1 MDKEILEDFRLKV
14 KDRLTEYLK
23 KSNLPLDN
31 SSPIRPTTI
40 CPCCGKK
47 AEIITYPVDP
57 PTINW
62 RCTVCMEIGDAIR
75 FAKEYYRMNTDEQA
89 IVDIC
94 RKLGIQITTLSTFT
108 AEELIRMDF
117 SPLQEL
123 IEGMLAPG
131 LYILAGASKIGKSWL
146 VLQIAHH
153 ISTGLP
159 LWDRKTV
166 KGDVLYLSLE
176 DTLRRIQSR
185 LLRICDGETG
195 NITFATE
202 AELIGNGFEKQI
214 HNYMR
219 HNPKTKLSEF
229 MVKQIKDSVADVDVA
244 VLVTEPLGKIH
255 QTELDLLQ
263 RFRDLRLPAILA
275 INKIDTV
282 AKKDLMMEKI
292 AAFSQLFD
300 FEAVVP
306 VSAMTGD
313 GAEELLEEIGEY
325 AAEGP
330 HYFPDDAMTD
340 QPERVIV
347 AEIIREKLL
356 NNLSDEIPHGT
367 AVTVEQMIERE
378 DKNIIDIHAVIY
390 CEKDSHKG
398 IIIGKQGAM
407 LKKVASQ
414 ARREIESFLD
424 IKINLQCWVKVKED
438 WRNRIGVIRDLG
450 FQDN

>member
-1 MDKEILEDFRLKV
+1 MEKMRSAFVAIVGRPNVGKSSLLNRFVGEKV
-14 KDRLTEYLK
+14 AIVSPKPQTTRTRITGVLTEGETQFVFI
-23 KSNLPLDN
+23 D
-31 SSPIRPTTI
+31 T
-40 CPCCGKK
+40 
-47 AEIITYPVDP
+47 
-57 PTINW
+57 
-62 RCTVCMEIGDAIR
+62 
-75 FAKEYYRMNTDEQA
+75 
-89 IVDIC
+89 
-94 RKLGIQITTLSTFT
+94 
-108 AEELIRMDF
+108 
-117 SPLQEL
+117 
-123 IEGMLAPG
+123 PG
-131 LYILAGASKIGKSWL
+131 L
-146 VLQIAHH
+146 
-153 ISTGLP
+153 
-159 LWDRKTV
+159 
-166 KGDVLYLSLE
+166 
-176 DTLRRIQSR
+176 
-185 LLRICDGETG
+185 
-195 NITFATE
+195 
-202 AELIGNGFEKQI
+202 
-214 HNYMR
+214 

-438 WRNRIGVIRDLG
+438 WRNRIGVIRDHG

>member
-31 SSPIRPTTI
+31 SSPIKPTTI

-47 AEIITYPVDP
+47 AEIITYPVEP

-108 AEELIRMDF
+108 AEDLIRMDF
-117 SPLQEL
+117 PPLQEL

-195 NITFATE
+195 SITFATE

-219 HNPKTKLSEF
+219 HYPKTKLIIIDTLIKVRDIGWSSSVYADDYACMTVFKHLAEQYDIAIVLVHHTRKQESQDIMEMISGTNGIMGCADGVMVLERPKRLLPEASLNMTSRDFEDTKILLRQDKETMCWEYVGYEDAQPPEASDPVFRAISEF
-229 MVKQIKDSVADVDVA
+229 MVNQLSWQGTAQTLLDALKQIDPK
-244 VLVTEPLGKIH
+244 
-255 QTELDLLQ
+255 
-263 RFRDLRLPAILA
+263 LRIKPNFLSRKLNDEKENLREFFG
-275 INKIDTV
+275 IN
-282 AKKDLMMEKI
+282 
-292 AAFSQLFD
+292 FSK
-300 FEAVVP
+300 
-306 VSAMTGD
+306 SRSGN
-313 GAEELLEEIGEY
+313 
-325 AAEGP
+325 
-330 HYFPDDAMTD
+330 
-340 QPERVIV
+340 
-347 AEIIREKLL
+347 EKLIIL
-356 NNLSDEIPHGT
+356 EVIQNPFGMCDASD
-367 AVTVEQMIERE
+367 A
-378 DKNIIDIHAVIY
+378 
-390 CEKDSHKG
+390 
-398 IIIGKQGAM
+398 
-407 LKKVASQ
+407 
-414 ARREIESFLD
+414 
-424 IKINLQCWVKVKED
+424 
-438 WRNRIGVIRDLG
+438 
-450 FQDN
+450 

>member
-108 AEELIRMDF
+108 AEELIQMDF
-117 SPLQEL
+117 PPLQEL

-219 HNPKTKLSEF
+219 HNPKTKLIIIDTLIKVRDIGWSSSVYADDYACMTVFKHLAEQYDIAIVLVHHTRKQESQDIMEMISGTNGIMGCADGAMVLERPKRLLPEASLNMTSRDFEDARILLRQDKETMCWEYVGYEDEQPPEASDPVFRAISEF
-229 MVKQIKDSVADVDVA
+229 MVNQLSWQGTAQTLLDALKQIDPK
-244 VLVTEPLGKIH
+244 
-255 QTELDLLQ
+255 
-263 RFRDLRLPAILA
+263 LRIKPNFLSRKLNDEKENLREFFG
-275 INKIDTV
+275 IN
-282 AKKDLMMEKI
+282 
-292 AAFSQLFD
+292 FSK
-300 FEAVVP
+300 
-306 VSAMTGD
+306 SRSGN
-313 GAEELLEEIGEY
+313 
-325 AAEGP
+325 
-330 HYFPDDAMTD
+330 
-340 QPERVIV
+340 
-347 AEIIREKLL
+347 EKLIIL
-356 NNLSDEIPHGT
+356 EVIQNPFGMCDASD
-367 AVTVEQMIERE
+367 A
-378 DKNIIDIHAVIY
+378 
-390 CEKDSHKG
+390 
-398 IIIGKQGAM
+398 
-407 LKKVASQ
+407 
-414 ARREIESFLD
+414 
-424 IKINLQCWVKVKED
+424 
-438 WRNRIGVIRDLG
+438 
-450 FQDN
+450 

>member
-1 MDKEILEDFRLKV
+1 MEKMRSAFVAIVGRPNVGKSSLLNRFVGEKV
-14 KDRLTEYLK
+14 AIVSPKPQTTRTRITGVLTEGETQFVFI
-23 KSNLPLDN
+23 D
-31 SSPIRPTTI
+31 T
-40 CPCCGKK
+40 
-47 AEIITYPVDP
+47 
-57 PTINW
+57 
-62 RCTVCMEIGDAIR
+62 
-75 FAKEYYRMNTDEQA
+75 
-89 IVDIC
+89 
-94 RKLGIQITTLSTFT
+94 
-108 AEELIRMDF
+108 
-117 SPLQEL
+117 
-123 IEGMLAPG
+123 PG
-131 LYILAGASKIGKSWL
+131 L
-146 VLQIAHH
+146 
-153 ISTGLP
+153 
-159 LWDRKTV
+159 
-166 KGDVLYLSLE
+166 
-176 DTLRRIQSR
+176 
-185 LLRICDGETG
+185 
-195 NITFATE
+195 
-202 AELIGNGFEKQI
+202 
-214 HNYMR
+214 

-282 AKKDLMMEKI
+282 AKKDLIMEKI

-378 DKNIIDIHAVIY
+378 EKNIIDIHAVIY

>member
-14 KDRLTEYLK
+14 KDRLAEYLK

-47 AEIITYPVDP
+47 AEIITYPVEP

-117 SPLQEL
+117 PPLQEL

-219 HNPKTKLSEF
+219 HYPKTKLIIIDTLIKVRDISWSSSVYADDYACMTVFKHLAEQYDIAIVLVHHTRKQESQDIMEMISGTNGIMGCADGAMVLERPKRLLPEASLNMTSRDFEDARILLRQDKETMCWEYVGYEDEQPPEASDPVFRAISEF
-229 MVKQIKDSVADVDVA
+229 MVNQLSWQGTAQTLLDALKQIDPK
-244 VLVTEPLGKIH
+244 
-255 QTELDLLQ
+255 
-263 RFRDLRLPAILA
+263 LRIKPNFLSRKLNDEKENLREFFG
-275 INKIDTV
+275 IN
-282 AKKDLMMEKI
+282 
-292 AAFSQLFD
+292 
-300 FEAVVP
+300 
-306 VSAMTGD
+306 VSKSRSGN
-313 GAEELLEEIGEY
+313 
-325 AAEGP
+325 
-330 HYFPDDAMTD
+330 
-340 QPERVIV
+340 
-347 AEIIREKLL
+347 EKLIIL
-356 NNLSDEIPHGT
+356 EVIQNPFGMCDVSD
-367 AVTVEQMIERE
+367 A
-378 DKNIIDIHAVIY
+378 
-390 CEKDSHKG
+390 
-398 IIIGKQGAM
+398 
-407 LKKVASQ
+407 
-414 ARREIESFLD
+414 
-424 IKINLQCWVKVKED
+424 
-438 WRNRIGVIRDLG
+438 
-450 FQDN
+450 

>member
-47 AEIITYPVDP
+47 AEIITYPVEP

-117 SPLQEL
+117 PPLQEL

-219 HNPKTKLSEF
+219 HYPKTKLIIIDTL
-229 MVKQIKDSVADVDVA
+229 IKVRDISWSSSVYADDYACMTVFKHLAEQYDIA
-244 VLVTEPLGKIH
+244 IVLVHHTRKQESQDIMEMISGTNGIMGCADGAMVLERPKR
-255 QTELDLLQ
+255 LLPEASLNMTS
-263 RFRDLRLPAILA
+263 R
-275 INKIDTV
+275 
-282 AKKDLMMEKI
+282 
-292 AAFSQLFD
+292 D
-300 FEAVVP
+300 FEDARILLRQDKETMCWEYIGYEDAQPPEASDP
-306 VSAMTGD
+306 VFGQSRSLWST
-313 GAEELLEEIGEY
+313 
-325 AAEGP
+325 
-330 HYFPDDAMTD
+330 
-340 QPERVIV
+340 
-347 AEIIREKLL
+347 
-356 NNLSDEIPHGT
+356 SCHG
-367 AVTVEQMIERE
+367 
-378 DKNIIDIHAVIY
+378 K
-390 CEKDSHKG
+390 
-398 IIIGKQGAM
+398 
-407 LKKVASQ
+407 
-414 ARREIESFLD
+414 ARHRR
-424 IKINLQCWVKVKED
+424 CWMH
-438 WRNRIGVIRDLG
+438 
-450 FQDN
+450 

>member
-47 AEIITYPVDP
+47 AEIITYPVEP

-117 SPLQEL
+117 PPLQEL

-219 HNPKTKLSEF
+219 HNPKTKLIIIDTLIKVRDIGWSSSVYADDYACMTVFKHLAEQYDIAIVLVHHTRKQESQDIMEMISGTNGIMGCADGAMVLERPKRLLPEASLNMTSRDFEDAKILLRQDKETMCWEYVGYEDEQPPEASDPVFRAISEF
-229 MVKQIKDSVADVDVA
+229 MVNQLSWQGTAQTLLDALKQIDPK
-244 VLVTEPLGKIH
+244 
-255 QTELDLLQ
+255 
-263 RFRDLRLPAILA
+263 LRIKPNFLSRKLNDEKENLREFFG
-275 INKIDTV
+275 IN
-282 AKKDLMMEKI
+282 
-292 AAFSQLFD
+292 
-300 FEAVVP
+300 
-306 VSAMTGD
+306 VSKSRSGN
-313 GAEELLEEIGEY
+313 
-325 AAEGP
+325 
-330 HYFPDDAMTD
+330 
-340 QPERVIV
+340 
-347 AEIIREKLL
+347 EKLIIL
-356 NNLSDEIPHGT
+356 EVIQNPFGMCDVSD
-367 AVTVEQMIERE
+367 A
-378 DKNIIDIHAVIY
+378 
-390 CEKDSHKG
+390 
-398 IIIGKQGAM
+398 
-407 LKKVASQ
+407 
-414 ARREIESFLD
+414 
-424 IKINLQCWVKVKED
+424 
-438 WRNRIGVIRDLG
+438 
-450 FQDN
+450 

>member
-1 MDKEILEDFRLKV
+1 MEKMRSAFVAIVGRPNVGKSSLLNRFVGEKV
-14 KDRLTEYLK
+14 AIVSPKPQTTRTRITGVLTEGETQFVFI
-23 KSNLPLDN
+23 D
-31 SSPIRPTTI
+31 T
-40 CPCCGKK
+40 
-47 AEIITYPVDP
+47 
-57 PTINW
+57 
-62 RCTVCMEIGDAIR
+62 
-75 FAKEYYRMNTDEQA
+75 
-89 IVDIC
+89 
-94 RKLGIQITTLSTFT
+94 
-108 AEELIRMDF
+108 
-117 SPLQEL
+117 
-123 IEGMLAPG
+123 PG
-131 LYILAGASKIGKSWL
+131 L
-146 VLQIAHH
+146 
-153 ISTGLP
+153 
-159 LWDRKTV
+159 
-166 KGDVLYLSLE
+166 
-176 DTLRRIQSR
+176 
-185 LLRICDGETG
+185 
-195 NITFATE
+195 
-202 AELIGNGFEKQI
+202 
-214 HNYMR
+214 

>member
-31 SSPIRPTTI
+31 SSPIKPTTI

-47 AEIITYPVDP
+47 AEIITYPVEP

-117 SPLQEL
+117 PPLQEL

-219 HNPKTKLSEF
+219 HYPKTKLIIIDTLIKVRDIGWSSSVYADDYACMTVFKHLAEQYDIAIVLVHHTRKQESQDIMEMISGTNGIMGCADGAMVLERPKRLLPEASLNMTSRDFEDARILLRQDKETMCWEYVGYEDALPPEASDPVFRAISEF
-229 MVKQIKDSVADVDVA
+229 MVNQLSWQGTAQTLLDALKQIDPK
-244 VLVTEPLGKIH
+244 
-255 QTELDLLQ
+255 
-263 RFRDLRLPAILA
+263 LRIKPNFLSRKLNDEKENLREFFG
-275 INKIDTV
+275 IN
-282 AKKDLMMEKI
+282 
-292 AAFSQLFD
+292 FSK
-300 FEAVVP
+300 
-306 VSAMTGD
+306 SRSGN
-313 GAEELLEEIGEY
+313 
-325 AAEGP
+325 
-330 HYFPDDAMTD
+330 
-340 QPERVIV
+340 
-347 AEIIREKLL
+347 EKLIIL
-356 NNLSDEIPHGT
+356 EVIQNPFGMCDASD
-367 AVTVEQMIERE
+367 A
-378 DKNIIDIHAVIY
+378 
-390 CEKDSHKG
+390 
-398 IIIGKQGAM
+398 
-407 LKKVASQ
+407 
-414 ARREIESFLD
+414 
-424 IKINLQCWVKVKED
+424 
-438 WRNRIGVIRDLG
+438 
-450 FQDN
+450 

>member
-14 KDRLTEYLK
+14 KDRLAEYLK

-47 AEIITYPVDP
+47 AEIITYQVEP

-117 SPLQEL
+117 PPLQEL

-219 HNPKTKLSEF
+219 HNPKTKLIIIDTLIKVRDIGWSSSVYADDYACMTVFKHLAEQYDIAIVLVHHTRKQESQDIMEMISGTNGIMGCADGAMVLERPKRLLPEASLNMTSRDFEDAKILLRHDKETMCWEYVGYEDALPPEASDPVFRAISEF
-229 MVKQIKDSVADVDVA
+229 MVNQLSWQGTAQTLLDTLKQIDPK
-244 VLVTEPLGKIH
+244 
-255 QTELDLLQ
+255 
-263 RFRDLRLPAILA
+263 LRIKPNFLSRKLNDEKENLREFFG
-275 INKIDTV
+275 IN
-282 AKKDLMMEKI
+282 
-292 AAFSQLFD
+292 FSK
-300 FEAVVP
+300 
-306 VSAMTGD
+306 SRSGN
-313 GAEELLEEIGEY
+313 
-325 AAEGP
+325 
-330 HYFPDDAMTD
+330 
-340 QPERVIV
+340 
-347 AEIIREKLL
+347 EKLIIL
-356 NNLSDEIPHGT
+356 EVIQNPFGMCDVSD
-367 AVTVEQMIERE
+367 A
-378 DKNIIDIHAVIY
+378 
-390 CEKDSHKG
+390 
-398 IIIGKQGAM
+398 
-407 LKKVASQ
+407 
-414 ARREIESFLD
+414 
-424 IKINLQCWVKVKED
+424 
-438 WRNRIGVIRDLG
+438 
-450 FQDN
+450 

>member
-47 AEIITYPVDP
+47 AEIITYPVEP

-117 SPLQEL
+117 PPLQEL

-219 HNPKTKLSEF
+219 HNPKTKLIIIDTLIKVRDIIWSSSVYADDYACMTVFKHLAEQYDIAIVLVHHTRKQESQDIMEMISGTNGIMGCADGAMVLERPKRLLPEASLNMTSRDFEDAKILLRQDKETMCWEYVGYEDEQPPEASDPVFLVISEL
-229 MVKQIKDSVADVDVA
+229 MVNQPSWQGAAQTLLDALKQIDPK
-244 VLVTEPLGKIH
+244 
-255 QTELDLLQ
+255 
-263 RFRDLRLPAILA
+263 LRIKPNSLSRKLNDEKENLREFFG
-275 INKIDTV
+275 IN
-282 AKKDLMMEKI
+282 
-292 AAFSQLFD
+292 
-300 FEAVVP
+300 
-306 VSAMTGD
+306 VSKSRSGN
-313 GAEELLEEIGEY
+313 
-325 AAEGP
+325 
-330 HYFPDDAMTD
+330 
-340 QPERVIV
+340 
-347 AEIIREKLL
+347 EKLIIL
-356 NNLSDEIPHGT
+356 EVIQNPFGMCDASD
-367 AVTVEQMIERE
+367 A
-378 DKNIIDIHAVIY
+378 
-390 CEKDSHKG
+390 
-398 IIIGKQGAM
+398 
-407 LKKVASQ
+407 
-414 ARREIESFLD
+414 
-424 IKINLQCWVKVKED
+424 
-438 WRNRIGVIRDLG
+438 
-450 FQDN
+450 